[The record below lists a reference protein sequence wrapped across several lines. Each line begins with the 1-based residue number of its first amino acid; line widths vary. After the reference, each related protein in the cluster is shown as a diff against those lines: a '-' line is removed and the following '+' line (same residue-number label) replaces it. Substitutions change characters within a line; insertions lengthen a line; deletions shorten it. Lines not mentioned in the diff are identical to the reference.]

1 MLYVEYLTFRNKK
14 AKVMFYMVS
23 RIDNKINLLE
33 KSLDY
38 LWLRNEIISNNIANV
53 NTPGYK
59 KYDISFN
66 DYLNNERSK
75 ISIGSMVKDSKF
87 LPIGRDR
94 KQMVAPQVWRENN
107 ISMRRDGNSVDIDV
121 ENAELAKN
129 SVNYNVIANQLSKE
143 LSLIKQAIN
152 EGRK

>member
-1 MLYVEYLTFRNKK
+1 M
-14 AKVMFYMVS
+14 MS

-33 KSLDY
+33 RSLDY
-38 LWLRNEIISNNIANV
+38 LWLRNEVISNNIANV

-59 KYDISFN
+59 RYDVSF
-66 DYLNNERSK
+66 DEYLNTERSK
-75 ISIGSMVKDSKF
+75 FSTSSIIKNSKF
-87 LPIGRDR
+87 LPIGKDR
-94 KQMVAPQVWRENN
+94 KQIVAPQVWRRNN

-129 SVNYNVIANQLSKE
+129 SINYNVIANQLSKE
-143 LSLIKQAIN
+143 LSFIKQAIN